1 MTNLGTRTEPALRR
15 AAPALLG
22 YAAVRALGLLT
33 LALWSG
39 ARDKSAYT
47 LLTARWD
54 ALWYTRVAELGYGYE
69 VRLPNGDVH
78 SNLAFFPLLPWLER
92 LLSAV
97 APLSYADAGFAV
109 ALLASL
115 AAAWGVFAVT
125 DLVYGRRAGVCAVL
139 LWAVL
144 PVGIVQS
151 MAYSESLFT
160 ALAAWS
166 LYAVLTGRWVTA
178 GLLAS
183 LAGLTRP
190 VGLAVVA
197 AVWVAGIAAHLGD
210 RRNRTRAQG
219 ASGITAPALR
229 GPASTPRRGAA
240 EHTRHF
246 TGHLKLDEGSA
257 PNVAET
263 DPAAPGT
270 GPRGNSPSA
279 SGADTPR
286 TDPATPGA
294 SSSLDTPGPPERTP
308 VLQAPGNPAD
318 SSFERGRSA
327 AGASGAPDAEYAPT
341 DRTPSSTTER
351 IADADSAPDPTHA
364 PAVGPPHTPDP
375 GPSPSASGSDP
386 AVPSGAGSSP
396 APGSAHTP
404 RPGPATAPADHPAPR
419 RALGMA
425 LAPLGAAA
433 YVLWVGHR
441 TGKGPLG
448 YLDVQAGWRNGFDGG
463 YAFARFVADKFT
475 SFPSALAG
483 TGLIV
488 GVGLVVWLYVVCAR
502 QGQPLPLLVYSGV
515 VTALALCASS
525 YFGSK
530 PRLLM
535 PAFPLLLPLALAL
548 ARSRTRRSAVIITL
562 IATASALYGAF
573 WLNGSGPP

>member
-1 MTNLGTRTEPALRR
+1 MTDLGTRTAPALRR

-33 LALWSG
+33 LALWSA

-97 APLSYADAGFAV
+97 TPLSYADAGFAV
-109 ALLASL
+109 SLLASL
-115 AAAWGVFAVT
+115 AAAWGVFAVA
-125 DLVYGRRAGVCAVL
+125 DQVYGRRAGVCAVL

-166 LYAVLTGRWVTA
+166 LYAVLRGRWVTA

-197 AVWVAGIAAHLGD
+197 AVWAAAIAAFVSD
-210 RRNRTRAQG
+210 RRSRSRTQTPAGPAPLPAHGDPADTSHEENPGTTAPSGVPFERTR
-219 ASGITAPALR
+219 
-229 GPASTPRRGAA
+229 STV
-240 EHTRHF
+240 
-246 TGHLKLDEGSA
+246 D
-257 PNVAET
+257 
-263 DPAAPGT
+263 
-270 GPRGNSPSA
+270 
-279 SGADTPR
+279 
-286 TDPATPGA
+286 
-294 SSSLDTPGPPERTP
+294 
-308 VLQAPGNPAD
+308 
-318 SSFERGRSA
+318 
-327 AGASGAPDAEYAPT
+327 
-341 DRTPSSTTER
+341 
-351 IADADSAPDPTHA
+351 
-364 PAVGPPHTPDP
+364 
-375 GPSPSASGSDP
+375 
-386 AVPSGAGSSP
+386 PSGAHAP
-396 APGSAHTP
+396 EHAPGAGPQPTTGRAPHTNSAPTP
-404 RPGPATAPADHPAPR
+404 PHALTGARSRTPGTPTR

-425 LAPLGAAA
+425 LSPLGAAA

-463 YAFARFVADKFT
+463 YAFARFVGGKFT

-483 TGLIV
+483 VGLIV
-488 GVGLVVWLYVVCAR
+488 GVGLVLWLYVVCVR
-502 QGQPLPLLVYSGV
+502 QGQPLPLLVYAGV

-535 PAFPLLLPLALAL
+535 PAFPLMLPLALAL
-548 ARSRTRRSAVIITL
+548 ARTRSRRSAL
-562 IATASALYGAF
+562 IVAVVAVGSAVYGAF

>member
-1 MTNLGTRTEPALRR
+1 VTDLETRGPATLRR

-33 LALWSG
+33 LALWSA

-92 LLSAV
+92 LLA
-97 APLSYADAGFAV
+97 ATTPLSYADAGFTV
-109 ALLASL
+109 ALVASL
-115 AAAWGVFAVT
+115 AAAWGVFAVA
-125 DLVYGRRAGVCAVL
+125 DHVYGPRAGVCAAL

-178 GLLAS
+178 GALAA

-197 AVWVAGIAAHLGD
+197 AVWATAITSLVRD
-210 RRNRTRAQG
+210 RRPPAAA
-219 ASGITAPALR
+219 ASVRDRTAPA
-229 GPASTPRRGAA
+229 ASTAA
-240 EHTRHF
+240 SVR
-246 TGHLKLDEGSA
+246 DRPA
-257 PNVAET
+257 
-263 DPAAPGT
+263 PAA
-270 GPRGNSPSA
+270 A
-279 SGADTPR
+279 A
-286 TDPATPGA
+286 
-294 SSSLDTPGPPERTP
+294 P
-308 VLQAPGNPAD
+308 VRDQ
-318 SSFERGRSA
+318 
-327 AGASGAPDAEYAPT
+327 
-341 DRTPSSTTER
+341 
-351 IADADSAPDPTHA
+351 
-364 PAVGPPHTPDP
+364 
-375 GPSPSASGSDP
+375 
-386 AVPSGAGSSP
+386 
-396 APGSAHTP
+396 
-404 RPGPATAPADHPAPR
+404 TAPAAAAPVRDQTAPAAAAAVPEPKAPGVGAR
-419 RALGMA
+419 RVLGML

-483 TGLIV
+483 VGLIV
-488 GVGLVVWLYVVCAR
+488 GVGLLVWLYVVCVR
-502 QGQPLPLLVYSGV
+502 QGQPLPLLVYAGV

-530 PRLLM
+530 PRLLL
-535 PAFPLLLPLALAL
+535 PAFPLLLPLARAL
-548 ARSRTRRSAVIITL
+548 ARTRTRRSALVLGTV
-562 IATASALYGAF
+562 AVASAVYGAF

>member
-1 MTNLGTRTEPALRR
+1 MTDLAAPLRR

-22 YAAVRALGLLT
+22 YAAVRILGLAV
-33 LALWSG
+33 LAVWSA
-39 ARDKSAYT
+39 ARGKSAYT

-54 ALWYTRVAELGYGYE
+54 ALWYTRVADLGYGYE

-92 LLSAV
+92 ALHAV
-97 APLSYADAGFAV
+97 SPLSYADGGFV
-109 ALLASL
+109 VSLLASL
-115 AAAWGVFAVT
+115 AAAWGIFAVAEH
-125 DLVYGRRAGVCAVL
+125 VYGRRAGVCAVL

-166 LYAVLTGRWVTA
+166 LYAVLTGRWLTA
-178 GLLAS
+178 GTLAL

-197 AVWVAGIAAHLGD
+197 AVWVAGI
-210 RRNRTRAQG
+210 T
-219 ASGITAPALR
+219 S
-229 GPASTPRRGAA
+229 
-240 EHTRHF
+240 F
-246 TGHLKLDEGSA
+246 TGFGSRA
-257 PNVAET
+257 GRSTAVTPSAAT
-263 DPAAPGT
+263 AAP
-270 GPRGNSPSA
+270 
-279 SGADTPR
+279 
-286 TDPATPGA
+286 
-294 SSSLDTPGPPERTP
+294 
-308 VLQAPGNPAD
+308 
-318 SSFERGRSA
+318 SFVRDRSA
-327 AGASGAPDAEYAPT
+327 A
-341 DRTPSSTTER
+341 
-351 IADADSAPDPTHA
+351 
-364 PAVGPPHTPDP
+364 
-375 GPSPSASGSDP
+375 
-386 AVPSGAGSSP
+386 P
-396 APGSAHTP
+396 APGARSW
-404 RPGPATAPADHPAPR
+404 RC
-419 RALGMA
+419 ALGM
-425 LAPLGAAA
+425 LIAPLGAAG

-463 YAFARFVADKFT
+463 AAFARFVGEKFT

-483 TGLIV
+483 VGLIV
-488 GVGLVVWLYVVCAR
+488 GVGLVLWLYVVGVR
-502 QGQPLPLLVYSGV
+502 QGQPLPLLVYTGV

-548 ARSRTRRSAVIITL
+548 ARARTSRSAWVVGGV
-562 IATASALYGAF
+562 AVASAVYGAF

>member
-1 MTNLGTRTEPALRR
+1 MTDLETRVAPPGNALRR

-33 LALWSG
+33 LALWSA

-92 LLSAV
+92 GVAAV
-97 APLSYADAGFAV
+97 TPLSYADAGFAV
-109 ALLASL
+109 SLLASL
-115 AAAWGVFAVT
+115 AAAWGIFAVA
-125 DLVYGRRAGVCAVL
+125 DHVYGRRAGICAVL
-139 LWAVL
+139 VWAVL

-160 ALAAWS
+160 SLAAWS
-166 LYAVLTGRWVTA
+166 LYAVLTGRWLTA
-178 GLLAS
+178 GTLAA

-197 AVWVAGIAAHLGD
+197 AVWATGIAAFLRD
-210 RRNRTRAQG
+210 RAAARAPSFVRDRSAASAQG
-219 ASGITAPALR
+219 AHGTEHAPSPTADSTGGGAPAW
-229 GPASTPRRGAA
+229 
-240 EHTRHF
+240 
-246 TGHLKLDEGSA
+246 
-257 PNVAET
+257 
-263 DPAAPGT
+263 
-270 GPRGNSPSA
+270 
-279 SGADTPR
+279 
-286 TDPATPGA
+286 
-294 SSSLDTPGPPERTP
+294 
-308 VLQAPGNPAD
+308 
-318 SSFERGRSA
+318 
-327 AGASGAPDAEYAPT
+327 
-341 DRTPSSTTER
+341 
-351 IADADSAPDPTHA
+351 
-364 PAVGPPHTPDP
+364 
-375 GPSPSASGSDP
+375 
-386 AVPSGAGSSP
+386 
-396 APGSAHTP
+396 
-404 RPGPATAPADHPAPR
+404 R
-419 RALGMA
+419 RALGML
-425 LAPLGAAA
+425 LAPLGAAG
-433 YVLWVGHR
+433 YVLWVGHH

-483 TGLIV
+483 IGLIV
-488 GVGLVVWLYVVCAR
+488 GVGLVVWLYVVCVR
-502 QGQPLPLLVYSGV
+502 QGQPLPLLVYAGV

-530 PRLLM
+530 PRLLL

-548 ARSRTRRSAVIITL
+548 ARLRTSRSALVV
-562 IATASALYGAF
+562 AGVAVASAVYGAF

>member
-1 MTNLGTRTEPALRR
+1 MTDLGPRIEPALRR

-22 YAAVRALGLLT
+22 YAAVRALGLLA
-33 LALWSG
+33 LALWSA

-92 LLSAV
+92 LLSATT
-97 APLSYADAGFAV
+97 PLSYADAGFVV

-125 DLVYGRRAGVCAVL
+125 DHVYGRRAGVCAVL

-197 AVWVAGIAAHLGD
+197 AVWA
-210 RRNRTRAQG
+210 T
-219 ASGITAPALR
+219 GITAFLR
-229 GPASTPRRGAA
+229 DRRAGESVKTVAV
-240 EHTRHF
+240 RHP
-246 TGHLKLDEGSA
+246 LA
-257 PNVAET
+257 
-263 DPAAPGT
+263 
-270 GPRGNSPSA
+270 A
-279 SGADTPR
+279 SGA
-286 TDPATPGA
+286 
-294 SSSLDTPGPPERTP
+294 L
-308 VLQAPGNPAD
+308 
-318 SSFERGRSA
+318 SFVQNRSA
-327 AGASGAPDAEYAPT
+327 AGTGVVHAAE
-341 DRTPSSTTER
+341 
-351 IADADSAPDPTHA
+351 HA
-364 PAVGPPHTPDP
+364 PHTD
-375 GPSPSASGSDP
+375 GTP
-386 AVPSGAGSSP
+386 A
-396 APGSAHTP
+396 
-404 RPGPATAPADHPAPR
+404 R
-419 RALGMA
+419 RALGMG

-441 TGKGPLG
+441 TGKGPFG

-463 YAFARFVADKFT
+463 YAFARFVAEKFT

-483 TGLIV
+483 VGLIV
-488 GVGLVVWLYVVCAR
+488 GVGLVVWLYVVCIR
-502 QGQPLPLLVYSGV
+502 QGQPLPLLVYAGV

-548 ARSRTRRSAVIITL
+548 ARSRTRRSAVIVAL
-562 IATASALYGAF
+562 IATGSALYGAF

>member
-1 MTNLGTRTEPALRR
+1 MTDLEEHPALRR

-22 YAAVRALGLLT
+22 YAAVRALGLLA
-33 LALWSG
+33 LALWS
-39 ARDKSAYT
+39 AAQDKSAYT

-92 LLSAV
+92 LLAAV
-97 APLSYADAGFAV
+97 TPLSYADAGFAV

-115 AAAWGVFAVT
+115 AAAWGIFAVT
-125 DLVYGRRAGVCAVL
+125 DHVYGRRAGVCAVL

-166 LYAVLTGRWVTA
+166 LYAVLTGRWLTA
-178 GLLAS
+178 GVLAS

-197 AVWVAGIAAHLGD
+197 AVWVAAIASFV
-210 RRNRTRAQG
+210 RNRSAVGAQG
-219 ASGITAPALR
+219 AQAPA
-229 GPASTPRRGAA
+229 
-240 EHTRHF
+240 
-246 TGHLKLDEGSA
+246 
-257 PNVAET
+257 
-263 DPAAPGT
+263 
-270 GPRGNSPSA
+270 
-279 SGADTPR
+279 
-286 TDPATPGA
+286 
-294 SSSLDTPGPPERTP
+294 
-308 VLQAPGNPAD
+308 
-318 SSFERGRSA
+318 
-327 AGASGAPDAEYAPT
+327 
-341 DRTPSSTTER
+341 
-351 IADADSAPDPTHA
+351 
-364 PAVGPPHTPDP
+364 
-375 GPSPSASGSDP
+375 
-386 AVPSGAGSSP
+386 
-396 APGSAHTP
+396 
-404 RPGPATAPADHPAPR
+404 

-483 TGLIV
+483 VGLIV
-488 GVGLVVWLYVVCAR
+488 GVGLVVWLYVVCVR
-502 QGQPLPLLVYSGV
+502 QGQPLPLLVYAGV

-530 PRLLM
+530 PRLLL
-535 PAFPLLLPLALAL
+535 PAFPLLLPLAVAL
-548 ARSRTRRSAVIITL
+548 ARLRTTRSALVVGL
-562 IATASALYGAF
+562 VAVASAAYGAF

>member
-1 MTNLGTRTEPALRR
+1 MTDLGTRPEPALRR

-33 LALWSG
+33 LALWSA

-97 APLSYADAGFAV
+97 TSLSYADAGFV
-109 ALLASL
+109 VSLLASL

-125 DLVYGRRAGVCAVL
+125 DHVYGRRAGVCAVL

-166 LYAVLTGRWVTA
+166 LYAVLTDRWVTA

-190 VGLAVVA
+190 VGLAVAA
-197 AVWVAGIAAHLGD
+197 AVLVAGSIAFARD
-210 RRNRTRAQG
+210 RRRASTADGDDRNHVSSG
-219 ASGITAPALR
+219 ATTPAREPAPHRATSPDHTPGLTAD
-229 GPASTPRRGAA
+229 ASTPTDQTP
-240 EHTRHF
+240 ES
-246 TGHLKLDEGSA
+246 D
-257 PNVAET
+257 T
-263 DPAAPGT
+263 DPPHQAPGT
-270 GPRGNSPSA
+270 PPAARDPRAPDSTSFGSDRSTSRPDGALTAEHAPPTATPSA
-279 SGADTPR
+279 T
-286 TDPATPGA
+286 
-294 SSSLDTPGPPERTP
+294 
-308 VLQAPGNPAD
+308 Q
-318 SSFERGRSA
+318 
-327 AGASGAPDAEYAPT
+327 
-341 DRTPSSTTER
+341 RTPS
-351 IADADSAPDPTHA
+351 PTRV
-364 PAVGPPHTPDP
+364 PASLPL
-375 GPSPSASGSDP
+375 
-386 AVPSGAGSSP
+386 
-396 APGSAHTP
+396 
-404 RPGPATAPADHPAPR
+404 R

-425 LAPLGAAA
+425 VAPLGTAA

-441 TGKGPLG
+441 TGEGPLG

-463 YAFARFVADKFT
+463 YAFARFVGDKFT

-483 TGLIV
+483 VGLIV
-488 GVGLVVWLYVVCAR
+488 GVGLVIRLYVTCVR
-502 QGQPLPLLVYSGV
+502 QAQPLPLLVYAGV

-548 ARSRTRRSAVIITL
+548 ARARTRRSAMIVAS
-562 IATASALYGAF
+562 IATVSALYGAF